1 MILCPT
7 ACDIRELRAENS
19 PDGALLQL
27 AIDSAPALSSSSCAV
42 NFTTLYEV
50 DQCPTAIK
58 EPEAVPLDD
67 ENHED
72 DDEGFDNEMLDNDED
87 DEGDALQGEGG
98 RSSRG
103 KWTAEEDET
112 LREAVQRHGGRNWK
126 RISDCLEGRTDVQC
140 LHRWQ
145 KVLRPGLIKGPWT
158 KEVKSVIAA
167 YLSSYCDY
175 CVTNTDAFGSN
186 LFSQSFDVMHD
197 VNYFRR
203 TTMYAI

>member
-1 MILCPT
+1 MILCPS
-7 ACDIRELRAENS
+7 ACDIREMRTENS
-19 PDGALLQL
+19 SDGALLQL

-42 NFTTLYEV
+42 DFTTLYEV
-50 DQCPTAIK
+50 DKCPMTLK
-58 EPEAVPLDD
+58 EPPTVALDD
-67 ENHED
+67 EAHD
-72 DDEGFDNEMLDNDED
+72 DDDDGFDNEAFDNDEE

-112 LREAVQRHGGRNWK
+112 LRDAVQRHGGRNWK

-158 KEVKSVIAA
+158 KEVTSASIIISLHIS
-167 YLSSYCDY
+167 YESSGSLSEFPLNFTMSW
-175 CVTNTDAFGSN
+175 
-186 LFSQSFDVMHD
+186 
-197 VNYFRR
+197 
-203 TTMYAI
+203 TTLITLGGR

>member
-1 MILCPT
+1 MILCPS
-7 ACDIRELRAENS
+7 ACDIREIQTENS
-19 PDGALLQL
+19 SDGTLLQS

-42 NFTTLYEV
+42 DFTTLYEV
-50 DQCPTAIK
+50 DQGPPMTLK
-58 EPEAVPLDD
+58 EPQTVPLDD
-67 ENHED
+67 EAHED
-72 DDEGFDNEMLDNDED
+72 DDEGFDNETFDNDED

-112 LREAVQRHGGRNWK
+112 LRDAVQRHGGRNWK

-158 KEVKSVIAA
+158 KEVTSI
-167 YLSSYCDY
+167 
-175 CVTNTDAFGSN
+175 
-186 LFSQSFDVMHD
+186 
-197 VNYFRR
+197 
-203 TTMYAI
+203 TTRIFHNFALLIF